1 MDTGKI
7 IAEDSFEYDG
17 PLALTVDGVS
27 GADGGA
33 DGDVMTMGDSTPTK
47 TAKDFLERER
57 SAAEKQKCRDIL
69 NEQNSPENPNEL
81 KKEIERQI
89 ALEKYTGGKS
99 TSLET
104 LIDEYRTSL
113 TQGLGNLMDTVGTG
127 INYGINYALNHIGLS
142 MSTTLMFEGQT
153 LSNGLYQ
160 KTASLDL
167 FGGSIDI
174 AIGHQPT
181 PQEIVS
187 EMSIGLSEHLGVGFY
202 CSEFNAYGDCL
213 KGGIAIHAGLGLG
226 SPIGISGTFPDP
238 TPPRTSLG
246 HLDLR
251 YEQD

>member
-1 MDTGKI
+1 MAYQERT
-7 IAEDSFEYDG
+7 
-17 PLALTVDGVS
+17 
-27 GADGGA
+27 GGA
-33 DGDVMTMGDSTPTK
+33 DGDVMTSYDRTPTNNTPTNK

-160 KTASLDL
+160 RLLKSK
-167 FGGSIDI
+167 I
-174 AIGHQPT
+174 
-181 PQEIVS
+181 S
-187 EMSIGLSEHLGVGFY
+187 E
-202 CSEFNAYGDCL
+202 
-213 KGGIAIHAGLGLG
+213 
-226 SPIGISGTFPDP
+226 
-238 TPPRTSLG
+238 
-246 HLDLR
+246 
-251 YEQD
+251 

>member
-1 MDTGKI
+1 MKIYSWVKINMATGKT
-7 IAEDSFEYDG
+7 IAEESFEYDG

-160 KTASLDL
+160 RLLKSK
-167 FGGSIDI
+167 I
-174 AIGHQPT
+174 
-181 PQEIVS
+181 S
-187 EMSIGLSEHLGVGFY
+187 E
-202 CSEFNAYGDCL
+202 
-213 KGGIAIHAGLGLG
+213 
-226 SPIGISGTFPDP
+226 
-238 TPPRTSLG
+238 
-246 HLDLR
+246 
-251 YEQD
+251 